1 MLFAY
6 KPIPGGEKNS
16 AAGIEEKDAGGDLL
30 WSVYSNLSGGS
41 FAPPRAACYQYSIGG
56 QNDRRS
62 RFYNLI

>member
-41 FAPPRAACYQYSIGG
+41 FAPQGRPVTNTQSAGKMIGG
-56 QNDRRS
+56 RV
-62 RFYNLI
+62 FII